1 MSRHIK
7 VSFVL
12 KKLLKLFKK
21 FRLPTVALVS
31 IVPILLGT
39 LILVGI
45 VDRTTSASAQTA
57 VSIAPNYQ
65 NFLKIELVSGSY
77 FDVSPSRVTQMAFGS
92 DGRLYAATATQG
104 VLSFAYARKTH
115 ELSDM
120 KTAVNINALGIG
132 FNHDTMYLS
141 SGGNLVRLTDD
152 NDNRVWGESGET
164 NVNIVEGIPTGDH
177 AVDHIKIRRNT
188 LFVGIGNRTIDG
200 YHEIFT
206 PPYDSLGESSYGGS
220 ISWIQNLRAVPSIP
234 NAAQLR
240 DENGNLLSNT
250 DFITNASPYTSTA
263 KDKLVVHSS
272 GARNPFGLAFD
283 ANGNLWMT
291 NNYDRANSTADGQSI
306 PSPGDVLDNDL
317 SDDVYD
323 QFFQVEYKGDYG
335 FTNSNWRNNPIAT
348 AAGFFDPANRVYSTT
363 FDNLNPSDPRFH
375 ILYDPNNPDGLGP
388 SASADG
394 FDFYKGKVLDS
405 QFFNKA
411 FISRWNNLVQTPDG
425 EETITYADV
434 VLVDP
439 VTGKVS
445 QVASGFNNPLDILA
459 DQHGLF
465 VADYSGGIYYISSVA
480 AD

>member
-1 MSRHIK
+1 
-7 VSFVL
+7 
-12 KKLLKLFKK
+12 
-21 FRLPTVALVS
+21 
-31 IVPILLGT
+31 
-39 LILVGI
+39 
-45 VDRTTSASAQTA
+45 
-57 VSIAPNYQ
+57 
-65 NFLKIELVSGSY
+65 
-77 FDVSPSRVTQMAFGS
+77 MAFGP
-92 DGRLYAATATQG
+92 DARLYAATANQG
-104 VLSFAYARKTH
+104 VLSFTYARKTH
-115 ELSDM
+115 QLSDM
-120 KTAVNINALGIG
+120 RKAVNNNALGIG

-141 SGGNLVRLTDD
+141 SGGNLVRLTD
-152 NDNRVWGESGET
+152 NNSNGVWGESGET

-188 LFVGIGNRTIDG
+188 LFVGIGTRTIDG
-200 YHEIFT
+200 YNEIFT

-220 ISWIQNLRAVPSIP
+220 ISWIQNLKAVPSIP

-250 DFITNASPYTSTA
+250 DFITNGSPYTSRA

-323 QFFQVEYKGDYG
+323 QFFLVKYKGDYG
-335 FTNSNWRNNPIAT
+335 FANSNWRNNPIAT
-348 AAGFFDPANRVYSTT
+348 AAGFFNANRVYSTT

-394 FDFYKGKVLDS
+394 FDFYKGKTLGS

-425 EETITYADV
+425 QETITYADV

-439 VTGKVS
+439 VTGQVS
-445 QVASGFNNPLDILA
+445 QVASGFNNPLDVLA
-459 DQHGLF
+459 DENGLF
-465 VADYSGGIYYISSVA
+465 VADYNGGIYYISSA
-480 AD
+480 LIAN